1 MDNVRPPYCNTS
13 ASATDAAA
21 AVSLISG
28 EKKKKEEEEERKRRE
43 KGERLSSLEASCQM
57 VTVSAS
63 QKT

>member
-28 EKKKKEEEEERKRRE
+28 EKKKEEEEERKRRE